1 MNKKIIITIL
11 VVLVVAVGGY
21 ILLNNYNQPS
31 SLVMNEQESQEQQV
45 NQSDLEVNAGDVQVT
60 IETAKTYE
68 VIYTDS
74 GFSPSPLAIKVGDT
88 VVFKNQNSSG
98 GMWVASGQHP
108 SHMAYS
114 GTSLGQHCPDT
125 TNTAFDECKSDQ
137 PGQSWSFT
145 FQKQGEWG
153 YHNHVRATH
162 FGKITVE

>member
-88 VVFKNQNSSG
+88 VIFKNQNSS

-108 SHMAYS
+108 AHTAYS
-114 GTSLGQHCPDT
+114 GTSLGEHCPDT
-125 TNTAFDECKSDQ
+125 ANVAFDECKSAQ
-137 PGQSWSFT
+137 SQESWSFT
-145 FQKQGEWG
+145 FQKQGTWG
-153 YHNHVRATH
+153 YHNHVNASH